1 MVPAVKG
8 DSRMKIALCTLLAV
22 ALAAQPLMLQAT
34 QAPAQ
39 SARPVK
45 PAKPSKPSKPK
56 VAGTRQAVGSG
67 VDMETVELSLLAGGI
82 AVALVIGASGG
93 GKHDKDCHCHGGGG
107 TTGTTGTAH

>member
-1 MVPAVKG
+1 
-8 DSRMKIALCTLLAV
+8 MKIALCTLLAV
-22 ALAAQPLMLQAT
+22 ALAAQPLMLQAA

-39 SARPVK
+39 SAKPEK
-45 PAKPSKPSKPK
+45 PAKPAKPSKPK

-82 AVALVIGASGG
+82 AVALLVGASGG

-107 TTGTTGTAH
+107 TTGTTPAH